1 MGPIKY
7 TLESFQSATLNTIMP
22 EQTVLLI
29 LLHIDTVLHTA
40 CVSVLFC
47 SVLLAVLDLRVGHT
61 MDVYF
66 PFIPV
71 LCHSDWLFHGESCP
85 RVLCILAAVFQLREM
100 LYVLCAFVIL
110 NKDYL
115 LTYLLTYVLLSIQA
129 LRGLPRLRAPG
140 IVTCIIS
147 FSRRLPCF
155 LMVWP

>member
-85 RVLCILAAVFQLREM
+85 RVLCILSAVFQLRAL
-100 LYVLCAFVIL
+100 LYLLCPFVIL
-110 NKDYL
+110 IKIINYL
-115 LTYLLTYVLLSIQA
+115 HKRSFIVRSLYNFT
-129 LRGLPRLRAPG
+129 GLMCVVYF
-140 IVTCIIS
+140 ICS
-147 FSRRLPCF
+147 FSITCF
-155 LMVWP
+155 VVCAVCVCHTE